1 MDVLLALLPILTL
14 IVLMGV
20 FKVPG
25 DRSSLITLI
34 VTIVIAVWYFGQPLQ
49 QTGLSFFYGT
59 LKALVPILLIILMA
73 IYSYNVLLHT
83 GKIEVLK
90 AQFSSISS
98 NKCIQVLLITW
109 GFGGLLEGMAG
120 FGTAVAIPAA
130 ILISLGFKPVFS
142 ALVSL
147 IANSVPTAFGAVGVP
162 VIVLAQETS
171 LDVMKVAP
179 AVVAQL
185 AVTMIL
191 VPIVIAQLTVPGKKA
206 LPRNILIGTVIG
218 AVSLAVQYLAARYIG
233 PETPAILGSAA
244 AIAVI
249 ILLGRILDR
258 RTRTASEKIENIDEA
273 HTRTANEDIAH
284 STAQNTEHDNSRTT
298 ATLSTRRH
306 STKEILQAWAVYAL
320 IMLLILLTSPLLPL
334 KDILAPVAETSIGFN
349 IGGET
354 RTWSVQWLIQ
364 GGLLL
369 FIGSFAGG
377 LLQGGKAG
385 GLLRL
390 LWKSTVQLKKTFI
403 TVICLVGFS
412 SIMETSGMIN
422 TLAVALATATGA
434 LYPLF
439 APAIGAIGTF
449 LTGSDTSAN
458 ILFGKLQAGV
468 AEHIGADPVWISAS
482 NTAGATGGK
491 IISPQSIAI
500 ATSACGQQGQEGRI
514 LKAALLYALGYVV
527 ITGIVVY
534 IFAY

>member
-49 QTGLSFFYGT
+49 QTGLSFFYGA

-233 PETPAILGSAA
+233 PETPAILGSVA

-258 RTRTASEKIENIDEA
+258 RTARNSGTN
-273 HTRTANEDIAH
+273 TTP
-284 STAQNTEHDNSRTT
+284 STH
-298 ATLSTRRH
+298 RH

-354 RTWSVQWLIQ
+354 RTWSVQWLVQ

>member
-233 PETPAILGSAA
+233 PETPAILGSVA

-249 ILLGRILDR
+249 ILLGRILDC
-258 RTRTASEKIENIDEA
+258 RTARNSGTN
-273 HTRTANEDIAH
+273 TTP
-284 STAQNTEHDNSRTT
+284 ST
-298 ATLSTRRH
+298 LRH

>member
-49 QTGLSFFYGT
+49 QTGLSFFYGA

-233 PETPAILGSAA
+233 PETPAILGSVA

-249 ILLGRILDR
+249 ILMGRILDR
-258 RTRTASEKIENIDEA
+258 RTARNSDTN
-273 HTRTANEDIAH
+273 TTP
-284 STAQNTEHDNSRTT
+284 STH
-298 ATLSTRRH
+298 RH

-354 RTWSVQWLIQ
+354 RTWSVQWLVQ

>member
-14 IVLMGV
+14 IVLMGL

-49 QTGLSFFYGT
+49 QTGLSFFYGA

-90 AQFSSISS
+90 TQFSSISS

-218 AVSLAVQYLAARYIG
+218 AVSLVVQYLAARYIG

-249 ILLGRILDR
+249 ILMGRILDR
-258 RTRTASEKIENIDEA
+258 RTARSSGT
-273 HTRTANEDIAH
+273 
-284 STAQNTEHDNSRTT
+284 NTTPSKH
-298 ATLSTRRH
+298 RH

-354 RTWSVQWLIQ
+354 RTWSVQWLVQ

-527 ITGIVVY
+527 ITGIIVY

>member
-49 QTGLSFFYGT
+49 QTGLSFFYGA

-206 LPRNILIGTVIG
+206 LPRNILIGTLIG

-233 PETPAILGSAA
+233 PETPAILGSVA

-258 RTRTASEKIENIDEA
+258 RTARNSGTN
-273 HTRTANEDIAH
+273 TTP
-284 STAQNTEHDNSRTT
+284 ST
-298 ATLSTRRH
+298 H

-320 IMLLILLTSPLLPL
+320 IMLLILLTSPLLPI

-354 RTWSVQWLIQ
+354 RTWSVQWLVQ

>member
-49 QTGLSFFYGT
+49 QTGLSFFYGA

-258 RTRTASEKIENIDEA
+258 RTARNSGTN
-273 HTRTANEDIAH
+273 TTP
-284 STAQNTEHDNSRTT
+284 STHR
-298 ATLSTRRH
+298 L

-320 IMLLILLTSPLLPL
+320 IMLLILLTSPLLPI

-354 RTWSVQWLIQ
+354 RTWSVQWLVQ

>member
-1 MDVLLALLPILTL
+1 MDILLALLPILIL

-20 FKVPG
+20 FKVSG
-25 DRSSLITLI
+25 DRSSLVTLI
-34 VTIVIAVWYFGQPLQ
+34 ATIVIAVWYFGQPLQ
-49 QTGLSFFYGT
+49 QTGLSFFYGA

-218 AVSLAVQYLAARYIG
+218 AVSLVVQYLAARYIG

-249 ILLGRILDR
+249 ILTGRILDR
-258 RTRTASEKIENIDEA
+258 RTARSSGT
-273 HTRTANEDIAH
+273 
-284 STAQNTEHDNSRTT
+284 NTTPSKH
-298 ATLSTRRH
+298 RH

-349 IGGET
+349 IGGEI
-354 RTWSVQWLIQ
+354 RTWSVQWLVQ

-527 ITGIVVY
+527 ITGIIVY

>member
-34 VTIVIAVWYFGQPLQ
+34 VSIVIAVWYFGQPLQ
-49 QTGLSFFYGT
+49 QTGLSFFYGA

-258 RTRTASEKIENIDEA
+258 RTARNSGT
-273 HTRTANEDIAH
+273 
-284 STAQNTEHDNSRTT
+284 NTTPS
-298 ATLSTRRH
+298 RH

-320 IMLLILLTSPLLPL
+320 IMLLILLTSPLLPI

-354 RTWSVQWLIQ
+354 RTWSVQWLVQ

-514 LKAALLYALGYVV
+514 LKAALLYAIGYVV

>member
-49 QTGLSFFYGT
+49 QTGLSFFYGA

-218 AVSLAVQYLAARYIG
+218 AVSLVVQYLAARYIG

-249 ILLGRILDR
+249 ILMGRILDR
-258 RTRTASEKIENIDEA
+258 RTARSSGT
-273 HTRTANEDIAH
+273 
-284 STAQNTEHDNSRTT
+284 NTTPSKH
-298 ATLSTRRH
+298 RH

-354 RTWSVQWLIQ
+354 RTWSVQWLVQ

-527 ITGIVVY
+527 ITGIIVY

>member
-49 QTGLSFFYGT
+49 QTGLSFFYGA

-218 AVSLAVQYLAARYIG
+218 AVSLVVQYLAARYIG

-258 RTRTASEKIENIDEA
+258 RTARNSGT
-273 HTRTANEDIAH
+273 
-284 STAQNTEHDNSRTT
+284 NTTPS
-298 ATLSTRRH
+298 RH

-320 IMLLILLTSPLLPL
+320 IMLLILLTSPLLPI

-354 RTWSVQWLIQ
+354 RTWSVQWLVQ

-527 ITGIVVY
+527 ITGIIVY

>member
-49 QTGLSFFYGT
+49 QTGLSFFYGA

-218 AVSLAVQYLAARYIG
+218 AVSLVVQYLAARYIG

-249 ILLGRILDR
+249 ILMGRILDR
-258 RTRTASEKIENIDEA
+258 RTARSSGT
-273 HTRTANEDIAH
+273 
-284 STAQNTEHDNSRTT
+284 NTTPSKH
-298 ATLSTRRH
+298 RH

-354 RTWSVQWLIQ
+354 RTWSVQWLVQ

>member
-1 MDVLLALLPILTL
+1 MDILLALLPILIL

-20 FKVPG
+20 FKVSG
-25 DRSSLITLI
+25 DRSSLVTLI
-34 VTIVIAVWYFGQPLQ
+34 ATIVIAVWYFDQPLQ
-49 QTGLSFFYGT
+49 QTGLSFFYGA

-218 AVSLAVQYLAARYIG
+218 AVSLVVQYLAARYIG

-249 ILLGRILDR
+249 ILMGRILDR
-258 RTRTASEKIENIDEA
+258 RTARSSGT
-273 HTRTANEDIAH
+273 
-284 STAQNTEHDNSRTT
+284 NTTPSKH
-298 ATLSTRRH
+298 RH

-354 RTWSVQWLIQ
+354 RTWSVQWLVQ

-527 ITGIVVY
+527 ITGIIVY

>member
-49 QTGLSFFYGT
+49 QTGLSFFYGA

-249 ILLGRILDR
+249 ILMGRILDR
-258 RTRTASEKIENIDEA
+258 RTARSSGTN
-273 HTRTANEDIAH
+273 TTP
-284 STAQNTEHDNSRTT
+284 STH
-298 ATLSTRRH
+298 RH

-354 RTWSVQWLIQ
+354 RTWSVQWLVQ

-385 GLLRL
+385 GLLKL

>member
-258 RTRTASEKIENIDEA
+258 RTARNSGTN
-273 HTRTANEDIAH
+273 TTP
-284 STAQNTEHDNSRTT
+284 ST
-298 ATLSTRRH
+298 LRH

>member
-49 QTGLSFFYGT
+49 QTGLSFFYGA

-90 AQFSSISS
+90 GQFSSISS

-233 PETPAILGSAA
+233 PETPAILGSVA

-249 ILLGRILDR
+249 ILMGRILDR
-258 RTRTASEKIENIDEA
+258 RTARNPGTN
-273 HTRTANEDIAH
+273 TTP
-284 STAQNTEHDNSRTT
+284 STH
-298 ATLSTRRH
+298 RH

>member
-49 QTGLSFFYGT
+49 QTGLSFFYGA

-258 RTRTASEKIENIDEA
+258 RTARNSGTN
-273 HTRTANEDIAH
+273 TTP
-284 STAQNTEHDNSRTT
+284 ST
-298 ATLSTRRH
+298 H

-354 RTWSVQWLIQ
+354 RTWSVQWLVQ

>member
-1 MDVLLALLPILTL
+1 MDILLALLPILIL

-20 FKVPG
+20 FKVSG
-25 DRSSLITLI
+25 DRSSLVTLI
-34 VTIVIAVWYFGQPLQ
+34 ATIVIAVWYFGQPLQ
-49 QTGLSFFYGT
+49 QTGLSFFYGA

-218 AVSLAVQYLAARYIG
+218 AVSLVVQYLAARYIG

-249 ILLGRILDR
+249 ILMGRILDR
-258 RTRTASEKIENIDEA
+258 RTARSSGT
-273 HTRTANEDIAH
+273 
-284 STAQNTEHDNSRTT
+284 NTTPSKH
-298 ATLSTRRH
+298 RH

-354 RTWSVQWLIQ
+354 RTWSVQWLVQ

-527 ITGIVVY
+527 ITGIIVY